1 MWMALGADSTLAL
14 QIMEMIIEK
23 LNVMVP
29 YVDKKESMLRP
40 GLTKVATSHPLAV
53 SLYIYRVSC
62 YSAFKTPNALG
73 TMCQLCSIISF
84 FCLH

>member
-14 QIMEMIIEK
+14 QIIEMIIEK

-40 GLTKVATSHPLAV
+40 GLTKVATSQPLAV
-53 SLYIYRVSC
+53 SINICRIYIIWLL
-62 YSAFKTPNALG
+62 KPLMPHPN
-73 TMCQLCSIISF
+73 
-84 FCLH
+84 

>member
-1 MWMALGADSTLAL
+1 MFVSLCVFSSWSCEMWIALGADSTLTL

-40 GLTKVATSHPLAV
+40 GLTKVATSQPLAV
-53 SLYIYRVSC
+53 SMNIC
-62 YSAFKTPNALG
+62 
-73 TMCQLCSIISF
+73 MISVI
-84 FCLH
+84 